1 MSNPEPSLSRSKRW
15 HRPVIIGLVVVLLL
29 AVLAMLI
36 FAPLGSGD
44 DNTEVE
50 ILAPGT
56 DMPDPVPAPGDTDA
70 TGTAP
75 AGTATPD

>member
-1 MSNPEPSLSRSKRW
+1 MSNPEPGLNRSRRW
-15 HRPVIIGLVVVLLL
+15 HRPAIIGLVVALLL
-29 AVLAMLI
+29 AVIAMLI

-44 DNTEVE
+44 DDAEVE

-56 DMPDPVPAPGDTDA
+56 DAPDPVPAPSETA

-75 AGTATPD
+75 AGTAASE

>member
-1 MSNPEPSLSRSKRW
+1 MSNPEPGLNRSRRW

-29 AVLAMLI
+29 VGLAMLI
-36 FAPLGSGD
+36 FAPLGSGED
-44 DNTEVE
+44 DAEVE

-56 DMPDPVPAPGDTDA
+56 DTPDPVPAPSGAT